1 MASAKNMSVEQRL
14 RALFE
19 LQAIDTQLDGIET
32 LRGELPMEVQDLEDD
47 IEGLETRIKRLRDD
61 LKGTEDKI
69 KKYLTTIKDAE
80 GLILKYEKQ
89 QDNVKNNREY
99 EALMKEVEL
108 QKLDIQLANKRIK
121 EFKIA
126 AQNKG
131 MTIEASDSRLERKKK
146 DLELKKEE
154 LNKIIK
160 TTEKE
165 ETKLQ
170 KRRDKAIKK
179 IEERLLKSYNRVRN
193 TYKNR
198 LGVVSVE
205 RDSCGGC
212 FNRIPPQV
220 QMEIKKR
227 KRIMPCEHCGRVLV
241 DSDIMNPIQEHN
253 M

>member
-1 MASAKNMSVEQRL
+1 MASVKNMSVEERL
-14 RALFE
+14 RALYE
-19 LQAIDTQLDGIET
+19 LQTIDTQMDEIET
-32 LRGELPMEVQDLEDD
+32 LKGELPMEVQDLEDE
-47 IEGLETRIKRLRDD
+47 IEGLETRVKRLKDD
-61 LKGTEDKI
+61 LKGVEGDI

-80 GLILKYEKQ
+80 NLILKYEKQ

-99 EALMKEVEL
+99 EALMKEIEL

-121 EFKIA
+121 EAKIA
-126 AQNKG
+126 TQNKE
-131 MTIEASDSRLERKKK
+131 MTIEASDARLERKKK

-165 ETKLQ
+165 EAKLR
-170 KRRDKAIKK
+170 KRRERAEKK
-179 IEERLLKSYNRVRN
+179 IAPRLLKSYDRVRT

-198 LGVVSVE
+198 LGVVTVE
-205 RDSCGGC
+205 RDACGGC

-227 KRIMPCEHCGRVLV
+227 KRITPCEHCGRILV
-241 DSDIMNPIQEHN
+241 DNQIMNVGA
-253 M
+253 